1 MDIAVDIF
9 AVCRPGAVAVSG
21 ILYWANRT
29 VIGTISVG
37 VFRRA
42 LSGELEEC
50 RCDPGSCSR
59 GESSKE
65 SVC

>member
-42 LSGELEEC
+42 LSGELEEFLLSIKNGLSFTPPPC
-50 RCDPGSCSR
+50 
-59 GESSKE
+59 
-65 SVC
+65 

>member
-42 LSGELEEC
+42 LSAELEEC
-50 RCDPGSCSR
+50 RCDYPAP
-59 GESSKE
+59 
-65 SVC
+65 